1 MRLSDACEINP
12 RSQAVSDDTL
22 VSFVAMPDVSED
34 GKINTSIV
42 RPYGEVKKGY
52 TVFQE
57 GDILFAKITPCMENG
72 KGALAVGLQNGIG
85 VGSTEF
91 HVLRPNTDL
100 FDGMWLYYL
109 TAWPAFRHEA
119 EIHMTGSAGQK
130 RVPKTFLERYQLAIP
145 TLDEQ
150 KDQVSQLERIRRI
163 IDSRQRQLR
172 TLDTLI
178 KARFVEMFGLPG
190 TDVHGWGLSL
200 LGKCCEL
207 NPKKG
212 SDPRLTAGL
221 QVSFV
226 PMTAVSESG
235 TIDVSEIRTY
245 DEVKTG
251 FTYFAENDVLFAKIT
266 PCMENGKGA
275 VAVGLT
281 NGIGFGST
289 EFHIL
294 RPIASRSNPYW
305 IYTLMSF
312 DSFRKDAAANMTG
325 SAGQRRVP
333 VTFLERF
340 KIALPPIQLQEQFA
354 AFVSQV
360 DKSKLSIQQSLEKLE
375 TLKQSLMQQY
385 FG

>member
-100 FDGMWLYYL
+100 LDGMWLYYL

-150 KDQVSQLERIRRI
+150 KDQVSQLDRIRRI

-178 KARFVEMFGLPG
+178 KARFVEMFGNPE
-190 TDVHGWGLSL
+190 T
-200 LGKCCEL
+200 
-207 NPKKG
+207 NPKGWEQVTLGDVCSSIVRGPFGSALKKEFFVAPDATTYKVYEQKHAIQKSATIGTYYITAEKFNELRRFECVAGDILVSCSGTMGELYQLPEGCERGIINQALCKFTLNEKILPVCFLVYMRQTIGNLETKG
-212 SDPRLTAGL
+212 SSIQNIA
-221 QVSFV
+221 
-226 PMTAVSESG
+226 AVS
-235 TIDVSEIRTY
+235 Y
-245 DEVKTG
+245 VK
-251 FTYFAENDVLFAKIT
+251 A
-266 PCMENGKGA
+266 M
-275 VAVGLT
+275 
-281 NGIGFGST
+281 
-289 EFHIL
+289 
-294 RPIASRSNPYW
+294 PIN
-305 IYTLMSF
+305 
-312 DSFRKDAAANMTG
+312 
-325 SAGQRRVP
+325 
-333 VTFLERF
+333 
-340 KIALPPIQLQEQFA
+340 LPPMEIQEQFA

-360 DKSKLSIQQSLEKLE
+360 DKSKNVVLRALEQAQVLFD
-375 TLKQSLMQQY
+375 SLMQQY